1 MPYSI
6 SENLNTGSGY
16 SISENIGNNNGYS
29 ISDNVVP
36 QEMPVE
42 VPVGIDKQTY
52 IDLDKIFEEYG
63 GRYKLTKEKIL
74 ADPRLMDIVRSSL
87 EARYMPGGVLTK
99 ARRTAVGL
107 AGGDFGGF
115 SGRDYR
121 SMSDEKVFEIWQ
133 NWMRSF
139 SGGQTVTT
147 GNELAYGMNAPDEIK
162 VQLGAAYKLFDDG
175 MTNAIVGDGTL
186 SEMGDAIWDY
196 TKAAVYDPST
206 LLGLGLG
213 KLITFGATKTTAQTA
228 RKLMLAAYKEAVKNG
243 ATKKFAIQQI
253 GNAALKTLP
262 LAFVDA
268 TIGAGTDVGYQMQ
281 LIDVGVQEEY
291 SAAQTALSFAG
302 AMVVIPTLSSL
313 GASVK
318 EFRRG
323 PLKKTFLAFDE
334 FEENFA
340 KLGAQEAENIL
351 KVSVSENMDS
361 IIKSVD
367 ENFGLIKG
375 DTKNFLLWPEIK
387 QKAKKK
393 NIKIGKLNDA
403 EALNAFYQYFWLG
416 DPENGT
422 KGFFQALQEAGFVAH
437 PALIEKYGTITGVY
451 ANAITEFLPKG
462 KAKEIVKQFED
473 NTGYKIE
480 FADVLRDRNTG
491 EVIVDK
497 EGRAVL
503 KTITKG
509 DDVTASA
516 LGLTFADSVSKAG
529 EALWLPSELGRL
541 QKSGLSIKDAIDMA
555 AGNLSKE
562 DSPQRRQFFL
572 STYKR
577 LLTSHLS
584 TTGANLKGFTAMVS
598 INNLA
603 DIVTG
608 ALNYSQGT
616 FYKYGLNDFA
626 SAEKY
631 FNEGYGNI
639 FGSIRR
645 GFDVISPDIP
655 MEYAEMVFNLNP
667 KVKEKLFRD
676 VTGDG
681 GVRESFEH
689 FNLDKADIITNAAG
703 KVLDAYTKGVQTITL
718 VRLQDDLTKRW
729 AFGTNLNQRIMSVY
743 GVRPSEFFA
752 RPDVGLEMASS
763 KFKEQVL
770 DRAVFRTLRET
781 ASVNWSTLPTR
792 NGFRAMAKTIENLTN
807 TADNFGQGTLGF
819 IFPFGSFLN
828 TTIATMADYTGLNML
843 RTMHREITGKTADLA
858 DSTVVESMSKA
869 AVGLSAISLGIPA
882 ARDRIS
888 QGLGFNA
895 DRKDDGSIEDRTYD
909 WPISTIRLMSQ
920 MVAHGMGTSND
931 IKDFRL
937 QNVPQDLFDELALQL
952 GGQAV
957 RDLDYASQSLLY
969 FAREL
974 TQGNAQPLL
983 DVLNGSYSTVVQG
996 FTRHLEPINVVAGIV
1011 TDQNLNPNLREGDK
1025 LQNEIIKYVNNIPT
1039 LFSKENLAK
1048 DLPKKATPFR
1058 GKYFNPDIG
1067 KLILGIRTLEEPNIM
1082 EQLANAAGMKYWDVF
1097 KVTAPKSVQNQ
1108 MNSIAQPFFE
1118 SRAVE
1123 ALKKYPNYFRMS
1135 QDRKEF
1141 VIAEIS
1147 EAVKQ
1152 DVFKVIED
1160 GMPKSISIIRLLS
1173 NKNKKEVQNV
1183 IDFLNIDGVNKLDD
1197 VLDKKDSLGI
1207 LLKIQSLVDI
1217 YDEIFYNEFNMD

>member
-16 SISENIGNNNGYS
+16 SISENIGNNSGYS
-29 ISDNVVP
+29 INDNIIP

-52 IDLDKIFEEYG
+52 VDLDKIFEEYG
-63 GRYKLTKEKIL
+63 GKYKLTKEKIL
-74 ADPRLMDIVRSSL
+74 ADPRLMDVVRSSL

-107 AGGDFGGF
+107 AGGNFGGF

-147 GNELAYGMNAPDEIK
+147 GNELAYGINAPNDVK

-186 SEMGDAIWDY
+186 SEMGDAIFDY
-196 TKAAVYDPST
+196 TKAAVYDPTT
-206 LLGLGLG
+206 LLGLGFG
-213 KLITFGATKTTAQTA
+213 KLLTFGATKTTAQTA
-228 RKLMLAAYKEAVKNG
+228 RKLMLSAYKEAVKNG
-243 ATKKFAIQQI
+243 ATKQFALKQI
-253 GNAALKTLP
+253 GTTTLKTLP

-268 TIGAGTDVGYQMQ
+268 TIGAGADVGYQMQ
-281 LIDVGVQEEY
+281 LINVGVQDEY
-291 SAAQTALSFAG
+291 NAAQTALTFAG
-302 AMVVIPTLSSL
+302 AMVVIPTLASL

-323 PLKKTFLAFDE
+323 PLKNTFLSYKT

-340 KLGAQEAENIL
+340 KLNAQEAENIL
-351 KVSVSENMDS
+351 KASVSENKDS
-361 IIKSVD
+361 IIKSID

-387 QKAKKK
+387 QKAKNK
-393 NIKIGKLNDA
+393 NIKIGRLSDS

-437 PALIEKYGTITGVY
+437 PAMIERYGTITGVY
-451 ANAITEFLPKG
+451 ANAITEFLPRG

-473 NTGYKIE
+473 KTGYKIE
-480 FADVLRDRNTG
+480 FADVLRDSKTG
-491 EVIVDK
+491 DVITDQD
-497 EGRAVL
+497 GRAVL
-503 KTITKG
+503 KVITNR

-541 QKSGLSIKDAIDMA
+541 QKAGLSIKDAIDMA
-555 AGNLSKE
+555 AGIVDKE
-562 DSPQRRQFFL
+562 DSPERRQFFL

-598 INNLA
+598 INNIA

-608 ALNYSQGT
+608 ALNYSQGA
-616 FYKYGLNDFA
+616 FYKYGLNDFKA
-626 SAEKY
+626 AEQY
-631 FNEGYGNI
+631 FNQGYGNI

-645 GFDVISPDIP
+645 GFDVVSPDIP
-655 MEYAEMVFNLNP
+655 MEYAEMIFDLDP
-667 KVKEKLFRD
+667 KVKERLFRD

-689 FNLDKADIITNAAG
+689 FNLDKGDIITSATG

-729 AFGTNLNQRIMSVY
+729 SFGTNLNQRIMSVY
-743 GVRPSEFFA
+743 GVTPATFFA
-752 RPDVGLEMASS
+752 RPDVGIEMASS
-763 KFKEQVL
+763 KFKEEVL

-781 ASVNWSTLPTR
+781 ASVNWSTLPTKK
-792 NGFRAMAKTIENLTN
+792 GFRAMAKTIENLTN
-807 TADNFGQGTLGF
+807 TADNVFQGSLGF
-819 IFPFGSFLN
+819 VVPFGSFLN

-843 RTMHREITGKTADLA
+843 RTMHREITGQTADLA
-858 DSTVVESMSKA
+858 DSTVTESMGKA
-869 AVGLSAISLGIPA
+869 VVGLSAIALGIPA
-882 ARDRIS
+882 AKDRIS

-920 MVAHGMGTSND
+920 MVAHGMGNSND

-974 TQGNAQPLL
+974 TQGNPKPLL
-983 DVLNGSYSTVVQG
+983 DVLGGAYSTVAQG
-996 FTRHLEPINVVAGIV
+996 FTRHLEPINQIAGIV
-1011 TDQNLNPNLREGDK
+1011 TDQNLNPNLREGAK
-1025 LQNEIIKYVNNIPT
+1025 LQNEIIKYINNIPT
-1039 LFSKENLAK
+1039 LFSKDNLAK
-1048 DLPKKATPFR
+1048 DLPQKATPFK

-1082 EQLANAAGMKYWDVF
+1082 EQIANAAGMKYWDIY
-1097 KVTAPKSVQNQ
+1097 KVDAPNTVQNK

-1123 ALKKYPNYFRMS
+1123 ALKKYPNYFKMD
-1135 QDRKEF
+1135 QKNKEF
-1141 VIAEIS
+1141 VIKEIS

-1152 DVFKVIED
+1152 DVLKVVDD
-1160 GMPKSISIIRLLS
+1160 GMPKSISLIRLLS

-1183 IDFLNIDGVNKLDD
+1183 IDFLNIDGVDKLDD

-1217 YDEIFYNEFNMD
+1217 YDEIFYNEFNMN